1 VAFFA
6 RAFPLSAAI
15 DASPEPCIW
24 CGVAVERDDGYRLV
38 EPAGERRAA
47 FCRLEHVVP
56 WTMRGARWEAGR
68 TADAAELEPPLW
80 RCAYCGAELPDTRV
94 LLVRHRGEHRVPDAF
109 CSLDHLSAWA
119 RAGGR
124 WR

>member
-1 VAFFA
+1 L
-6 RAFPLSAAI
+6 PLSPPI

-24 CGVAVERDDGYRLV
+24 CGVAVEHDDGYRLA

-56 WTMRGARWEAGR
+56 WAIRGARWEAGR
-68 TADAAELEPPLW
+68 IAGAAELEPPLGG
-80 RCAYCGAELPDTRV
+80 CAHCGAELPDTRV
-94 LLVRHRGEHRVPDAF
+94 VLVRHRGEHRVADAF